1 MSKFTLENLEN
12 WLWRMMI
19 IQPDFITVEMFE
31 EAAEVVEEATETV
44 GKDVADTM
52 QDAIRR
58 AEDVGAVLEQNKAD
72 IDAAVEDAEGAAT
85 E

>member
-1 MSKFTLENLEN
+1 MKHVLTLLAS
-12 WLWRMMI
+12 LA
-19 IQPDFITVEMFE
+19 MFACGGGDTGDAAE
-31 EAAEVVEEATETV
+31 EAAEVVEEAPETV

-52 QDAIRR
+52 QDAMRR

>member
-1 MSKFTLENLEN
+1 MKHVLILLASLA
-12 WLWRMMI
+12 
-19 IQPDFITVEMFE
+19 MFACGGGDTDDAAE

-52 QDAIRR
+52 HDAMRR

>member
-1 MSKFTLENLEN
+1 MKHVLILLASLA
-12 WLWRMMI
+12 
-19 IQPDFITVEMFE
+19 MFACGGGDTGDAAE

-52 QDAIRR
+52 QDAMRR

>member
-1 MSKFTLENLEN
+1 MKQLLILLASLTLFACGGG
-12 WLWRMMI
+12 
-19 IQPDFITVEMFE
+19 DTGDAAE

-52 QDAIRR
+52 QDAIQR
-58 AEDVGAVLEQNKAD
+58 AEDVGAILEQEKAD
-72 IDAAVEDAEGAAT
+72 IDAAVEEAEEAAT

>member
-1 MSKFTLENLEN
+1 MKHVLILLASLA
-12 WLWRMMI
+12 
-19 IQPDFITVEMFE
+19 MFACGGGDTGDAAE
-31 EAAEVVEEATETV
+31 EAAEVVEEAPETV

-52 QDAIRR
+52 QDAMRR